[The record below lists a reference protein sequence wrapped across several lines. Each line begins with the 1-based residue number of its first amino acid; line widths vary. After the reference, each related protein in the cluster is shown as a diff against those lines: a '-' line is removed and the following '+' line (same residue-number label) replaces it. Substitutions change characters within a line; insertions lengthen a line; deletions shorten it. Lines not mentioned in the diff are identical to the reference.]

1 MRVRQLAGQLDLVL
15 LAAAMGLAAVG
26 VLGVFSAGGSAL
38 GWSQAGR
45 VGLGLL
51 VCLAALYFD
60 YRRLADLALLLY
72 LASVAALVAVLF
84 VGIEVNGNQNWLNIA
99 GFTFQPSEL
108 TKITCLLL
116 LVRLLAENDGE
127 YVSRRLLIAAGL
139 VTAVPVVLI
148 VLQKDLGTAFMYL
161 PLLGG
166 VLFVAGIRARVALVV
181 ALVMLAAAPVVWIGL
196 KDYQRQRVLVTLDPE
211 LDPLGVGYQTR
222 QSQIAIGSGG
232 LFGRGLGQGLQ
243 SQLGFV
249 PESHTDFIFTLLAE
263 EIGFFGAVA
272 ILLAYLLLISRLVT
286 LAQQAKDRMGILLV
300 AGVIGLIASHVVVNI
315 GMALGLLPPIGIP
328 LPLLSYGGSSALS
341 VFAALGLA
349 LNVGARRYMYL

>member
-1 MRVRQLAGQLDLVL
+1 MRIRQLVGQFDLVL
-15 LAAAMGLAAVG
+15 FTAAVGLAAVG
-26 VLGVFSAGGSAL
+26 VLGVFSVGGAAL

-51 VCLAALYFD
+51 VCMAALYFD
-60 YRRLADLALLLY
+60 YRRLMDLSPLIY
-72 LASVAALVAVLF
+72 LASLAGLVAVLF
-84 VGIEVNGNQNWLNIA
+84 VGIEVNGNQNWLSIA

-108 TKITCLLL
+108 AKITCLLL
-116 LVRLLAENDGE
+116 LVRVLAENDGE
-127 YVSRRLLIAAGL
+127 YLSRRLLITAGL
-139 VTAVPVVLI
+139 ITAVPMALI
-148 VLQKDLGTAFMYL
+148 ILQKDLGTAFMYL
-161 PLLGG
+161 PMAGAL
-166 VLFVAGIRARVALVV
+166 LFVAGIRARAAVV
-181 ALVMLAAAPVVWIGL
+181 VTLIMLAAAPVVWIGL
-196 KDYQRQRVLVTLDPE
+196 KDYQRQRVLVTLDPD
-211 LDPLGVGYQTR
+211 LDPLGFGYQTR

-272 ILLAYLLLISRLVT
+272 ILLTYLLVISRLVT
-286 LAQQAKDRMGILLV
+286 LGRSAKDRTGILLV
-300 AGVIGLIASHVVVNI
+300 AGVLGLLASHVVVNI

-349 LNVGARRYMYL
+349 LNVGVRRYMYL

>member
-1 MRVRQLAGQLDLVL
+1 MRTRQLFGQFDLFL
-15 LAAAMGLAAVG
+15 FGLALTLAALG
-26 VLGVFSAGGSAL
+26 VLGVFSVGGAGL
-38 GWSQAGR
+38 GWSQASR

-51 VCLAALYFD
+51 VCVAALYFD
-60 YRRLADLALLLY
+60 YRRLIDFAPVLYFVSLAG
-72 LASVAALVAVLF
+72 LVAVLF
-84 VGIEVNGNQNWLNIA
+84 FGIEVNGNQSWLSIG
-99 GFTFQPSEL
+99 GFNFQPSEL

-116 LVRLLAENDGE
+116 VVRLLAGHDGE
-127 YVSRRLLIAAGL
+127 YVSRRLLTTVGLAAGI
-139 VTAVPVVLI
+139 PVVLI
-148 VLQKDLGTAFMYL
+148 ILQKDVGTAVMYL
-161 PLLGG
+161 PALAAL
-166 VLFVAGIRARVALVV
+166 LFVAGIRARTAVLVLVV
-181 ALVMLAAAPVVWIGL
+181 LLAAAPLVWVGL

-263 EIGFFGAVA
+263 ETGFFGAVG
-272 ILLAYLLLISRLVT
+272 ILFIYLLLISRLVN
-286 LAQQAKDRMGILLV
+286 LAQTAKDRAGILLV
-300 AGVIGLIASHVVVNI
+300 AGVVGLIASHVVVNI

-349 LNVGARRYMYL
+349 LNVGIRRYMYL